1 MLVLFLAS
9 QLAGPTT
16 TGPAN
21 WYKPDDYPI
30 QYIEAGRSFDISL
43 RLTVKSDGSLQG
55 CAIEKSSGEK
65 AFDKYNCALLL
76 SRAKFSPAKDKDGRP
91 TLGIYR
97 TRVTWRT
104 DDRKPQAGPGDLE
117 LTVATLPAGLSSPIN
132 IQVALAVDSV
142 GRGTDC
148 AGSKPDQNAALVQAA
163 CAQLLRSYRAIPARL
178 PSGELVPSIQ
188 TATVSFLTQ

>member
-1 MLVLFLAS
+1 MLLLFVAS
-9 QLAGPTT
+9 QLAAPTT

-43 RLTVKSDGSLQG
+43 RLTVKPDGNLQG

-76 SRAKFSPAKDKDGRP
+76 SRAKLNPAKDKDGRP
-91 TLGIYR
+91 ALGIYR

-104 DDRKPQAGPGDLE
+104 DDRKPMPGAGDLE
-117 LTVATLPAGLSSPIN
+117 LTVAKLPAGLSSPTY
-132 IQVALAVDSV
+132 IQVALAVD
-142 GRGTDC
+142 GTGHATDC
-148 AGSKPDQNAALVQAA
+148 ASGKPDQNAALVKAA

-178 PSGELVPSIQ
+178 PSGELVPSVQ
-188 TATVSFLTQ
+188 SASVSFLSQ